1 MKNITE
7 SKNIEGMQAG
17 NQFVL
22 NWLQICRKGQKM
34 KIRLFQTLKN
44 YDRKNLTKD
53 IIAGIIIMAVS
64 IPISMGYAQIAGL
77 PAVYG
82 LYGSVFPIIIFGL
95 FSTSPQFIFGVDA
108 APAALIGSALLTLNI
123 ETGSRE
129 AMAAVPVMT
138 FFVALWLLAFYFMK
152 AGKLVNYISAPV
164 MGGFITGICTT
175 IILMQIPKIMGGI
188 SGTGE
193 FFELAEHIY
202 HTALEINMPSVIMG
216 VIALAIL
223 LMSKKVMPKF
233 PMAVVLMLVGTLL
246 TKYFQ
251 ITDWSIKTLNAVEP
265 GLPRWSIPDF
275 SSVSIQQTIT
285 ISLSVAVVIM
295 AETLLAENSFAQ
307 KNNYRIDDNQEIL
320 AFSLGNFVASF
331 TGCCPINGSVSR
343 TAMGEQYQ
351 AKTQL
356 TGIVAGISMIALL
369 LFGTGFIG
377 YLPIPI
383 LTAIVISAL
392 LGATEFDLAAR
403 LWKVSRTE
411 FYIFVGAFL
420 GVLLLGT
427 INGVLIGIILSF
439 TEMIIRSSKPSRCFL
454 GIQPGHRHFR
464 DLREGSQIHAIEGVV
479 IYRFSSNL
487 FFGNIQVLQ
496 RDIEDSIKPDTK
508 AVILD
513 ASGVGSIDIT
523 AADRLAMLY
532 KSLNAKGIRF
542 YMTEHIASVNE
553 QLRKLGLGYMI
564 ENGSVRRT
572 IHIALKDMGIGRPYP
587 LEGGVE
593 NQERSASRKRAD
605 NKVQEFVWAYGSESE
620 EQIEKQIVLQ
630 IQQLKKTGNI
640 ENLFHGNWSH
650 MDAFDE
656 DEWLEHLEE
665 HLKEIVNISGKNEK
679 DIAKRFEE
687 HRREI
692 HQRIKQEHPELA
704 ERFKERRH
712 ILDEHL
718 KERHPEVF
726 ALIEKLRENQN

>member
-1 MKNITE
+1 
-7 SKNIEGMQAG
+7 
-17 NQFVL
+17 
-22 NWLQICRKGQKM
+22 M
-34 KIRLFQTLKN
+34 KIKLLHTLKN
-44 YDRKNLTKD
+44 YDRKNLIKD

-82 LYGSVFPIIIFGL
+82 IYGSVFPILAFAL

-108 APAALIGSALLTLNI
+108 APAALVGSALLSLNI
-123 ETGSRE
+123 ELGSDE
-129 AMAAVPVMT
+129 AIAAVPVMT
-138 FFVALWLLAFYFMK
+138 FFVAVWLLAFYFMK

-175 IILMQIPKIMGGI
+175 IILMQIPKIMGGS

-193 FFELAEHIY
+193 FFELAEHIFETGK
-202 HTALEINMPSVIMG
+202 HINIPSVIMG
-216 VIALAIL
+216 VIALVIL
-223 LMSKKVMPKF
+223 LVSKKLIPKF
-233 PMAVVLMLVGTLL
+233 PMAVVLMFAGT
-246 TKYFQ
+246 
-251 ITDWSIKTLNAVEP
+251 IITLNMPIRDWGINTLSAVEP
-265 GLPRWSIPDF
+265 GLPKWSIPDF
-275 SSVSIQQTIT
+275 SIISIQQTIT

-307 KNNYRIDDNQEIL
+307 KNNYRINDNQEIL
-320 AFSLGNFVASF
+320 AFSVGNFMAAF

-356 TGIVAGISMIALL
+356 TGIVAGLSMIVLL
-369 LFGTGFIG
+369 ICGTGFIG

-403 LWKVSRTE
+403 LWKLSRTE
-411 FYIFVGAFL
+411 FLIFVGAFL

-439 TEMIIRSSKPSRCFL
+439 TEMIIRTSKPSRCFL

-464 DLREGSQIHAIEGVV
+464 DLKEGNQIHAIEGVI

-487 FFGNIQVLQ
+487 FFANIGVLQ

-513 ASGVGSIDIT
+513 ASGIGIIDIT

-532 KSLNAKGIRF
+532 KSLKEKGIRF
-542 YMTEHIASVNE
+542 YMTEHIAKVNE
-553 QLRKLGLGYMI
+553 QIRTLGLGYMI
-564 ENGSVRRT
+564 EEGRVRRT
-572 IHIALKDMGIGRPYP
+572 IHIALKDMGIARPYP
-587 LEGGVE
+587 LEGGIE
-593 NQERSASRKRAD
+593 NEERSASRKRAD
-605 NKVQEFVWAYGSESE
+605 NKVQEFVWAFGAESE

-630 IQQLKKTGNI
+630 IQQLKKTGDI
-640 ENLFHGNWSH
+640 EKLFHGSWSH

-665 HLKEIVNISGKNEK
+665 HLKEIVNISGKDEK
-679 DIAKRFEE
+679 SIATRFEE
-687 HRREI
+687 HRKEI
-692 HQRIKQEHPELA
+692 HERIKNEHPEMA
-704 ERFKERRH
+704 ERFKKRRH

-718 KERHPEVF
+718 RQRHPEVF
-726 ALIEKLRENQN
+726 NLIEHLRESDDSN

>member
-1 MKNITE
+1 
-7 SKNIEGMQAG
+7 
-17 NQFVL
+17 
-22 NWLQICRKGQKM
+22 M
-34 KIRLFQTLKN
+34 KIKLLYTLKN
-44 YDRKNLTKD
+44 YDRKNLIKD

-82 LYGSVFPIIIFGL
+82 IYGSVFPILAFAL

-108 APAALIGSALLTLNI
+108 APAALVGSALLSLNI
-123 ETGSRE
+123 ELGSDE
-129 AMAAVPVMT
+129 AIAAVPVMT
-138 FFVALWLLAFYFMK
+138 FFVAVWLLAFYYMK

-175 IILMQIPKIMGGI
+175 IILMQIPKIMGGT

-193 FFELAEHIY
+193 FFELAEHIFETGK
-202 HTALEINMPSVIMG
+202 HINIPSVIMG
-216 VIALAIL
+216 VFALVIL
-223 LMSKKVMPKF
+223 LVSKKLIPKF
-233 PMAVVLMLVGTLL
+233 PMAVVLMFVGT
-246 TKYFQ
+246 
-251 ITDWSIKTLNAVEP
+251 IITLNMPIRDWEINTLSAVEP
-265 GLPRWSIPDF
+265 GLPKWSIPDF
-275 SSVSIQQTIT
+275 SIISIQQTIT

-307 KNNYRIDDNQEIL
+307 KNNYRINDNQEIL
-320 AFSLGNFVASF
+320 AFSVGNFMAAF

-356 TGIVAGISMIALL
+356 TGIVAGLSMIVLL
-369 LFGTGFIG
+369 ICGTGFIG

-403 LWKVSRTE
+403 LWKLSRTE
-411 FYIFVGAFL
+411 FLIFVGAFL

-439 TEMIIRSSKPSRCFL
+439 TEMIIRTSKPSRCFL

-464 DLREGSQIHAIEGVV
+464 DLKEGNQIHAIEGVI

-487 FFGNIQVLQ
+487 FFANVGVLQ

-513 ASGVGSIDIT
+513 ASGIGSIDIT

-532 KSLNAKGIRF
+532 KSLKEKGIRF
-542 YMTEHIASVNE
+542 YMTEHIAKVNE
-553 QLRKLGLGYMI
+553 QIRTLGLGYMI
-564 ENGSVRRT
+564 EEGRVRRT

-587 LEGGVE
+587 LEGGIE
-593 NQERSASRKRAD
+593 NEERSASRKRAD
-605 NKVQEFVWAYGSESE
+605 NKVQEFVWAFGAESE

-630 IQQLKKTGNI
+630 IQQLKKTGDM
-640 ENLFHGNWSH
+640 EKLFHGSWSH

-665 HLKEIVNISGKNEK
+665 HLKEIVNISGKDEK
-679 DIAKRFEE
+679 SIATRFEE
-687 HRREI
+687 HRKEI
-692 HQRIKQEHPELA
+692 HERIKNEHPEMA

-718 KERHPEVF
+718 RQRHPEVF
-726 ALIEKLRENQN
+726 NLIEHLRENDNN

>member
-1 MKNITE
+1 
-7 SKNIEGMQAG
+7 
-17 NQFVL
+17 
-22 NWLQICRKGQKM
+22 M
-34 KIRLFQTLKN
+34 KIKLLHTLKN
-44 YDRKNLTKD
+44 YDRKNLIKD

-82 LYGSVFPIIIFGL
+82 IYGSVFPILAFAL

-108 APAALIGSALLTLNI
+108 APAALVGSALLTLNI
-123 ETGSRE
+123 KAGSTE
-129 AMAAVPVMT
+129 AIVAVPVMT
-138 FFVALWLLAFYFMK
+138 FFVAVWLLAFYFMK

-175 IILMQIPKIMGGI
+175 IILMQIPKIIGGT

-193 FFELAEHIY
+193 FFELAEHIFETGK
-202 HTALEINMPSVIMG
+202 HINIPSVIMG
-216 VIALAIL
+216 VIALVIL
-223 LMSKKVMPKF
+223 LVSKKLIPKF
-233 PMAVVLMLVGTLL
+233 PMAVVLMFAGT
-246 TKYFQ
+246 
-251 ITDWSIKTLNAVEP
+251 IITLNMPIKDWGINTLSAVEP
-265 GLPRWSIPDF
+265 GLPKWSIPDF
-275 SSVSIQQTIT
+275 SIISIQQTIT

-307 KNNYRIDDNQEIL
+307 KNNYRINDNQEIL
-320 AFSLGNFVASF
+320 AFSVGNFMAAF

-356 TGIVAGISMIALL
+356 TGIVAGLSMIVLL
-369 LFGTGFIG
+369 ICGTGFIG

-392 LGATEFDLAAR
+392 LVATEFDLAAR
-403 LWKVSRTE
+403 LWKLSRTE
-411 FYIFVGAFL
+411 FLIFVGAFL

-439 TEMIIRSSKPSRCFL
+439 TEMIIRTSKPSRCFL

-464 DLREGSQIHAIEGVV
+464 DLKEGNQIHAIEGVI

-487 FFGNIQVLQ
+487 FFANIGVLQ

-513 ASGVGSIDIT
+513 ASGIGSIDIT

-532 KSLNAKGIRF
+532 KSLKEKGIRF
-542 YMTEHIASVNE
+542 YMTEHIAKVNE
-553 QLRKLGLGYMI
+553 QIRTLGLGYMI
-564 ENGSVRRT
+564 EEGRVRRT
-572 IHIALKDMGIGRPYP
+572 IHIALKDMGIARPYP
-587 LEGGVE
+587 LEGGIE
-593 NQERSASRKRAD
+593 NEERSASRKRAD
-605 NKVQEFVWAYGSESE
+605 NKVQEFVWAFGAESE

-630 IQQLKKTGNI
+630 IQQLKKTGDM
-640 ENLFHGNWSH
+640 EKLFHGSWSH

-665 HLKEIVNISGKNEK
+665 HLKEIVNISGKDEK
-679 DIAKRFEE
+679 SIATRFEE
-687 HRREI
+687 HRKEI
-692 HQRIKQEHPELA
+692 HERIKNEHPEMA

-712 ILDEHL
+712 ILDAHL
-718 KERHPEVF
+718 RQRHPEVF
-726 ALIEKLRENQN
+726 NLIEHLRENDNN

>member
-1 MKNITE
+1 
-7 SKNIEGMQAG
+7 
-17 NQFVL
+17 
-22 NWLQICRKGQKM
+22 M
-34 KIRLFQTLKN
+34 KIKLLHTLKN
-44 YDRKNLTKD
+44 YDRKNLIKD

-82 LYGSVFPIIIFGL
+82 IYGSVFPILAFAL

-108 APAALIGSALLTLNI
+108 APAALIGSALLSLNI
-123 ETGSRE
+123 ELGSDE
-129 AMAAVPVMT
+129 AIAAVPVMT
-138 FFVALWLLAFYFMK
+138 FFVAVWLLAFYFMK

-175 IILMQIPKIMGGI
+175 IILMQIPKIMGGS

-193 FFELAEHIY
+193 FFELAEHIFETGK
-202 HTALEINMPSVIMG
+202 HINIPSVIMG
-216 VIALAIL
+216 VIALVIL
-223 LMSKKVMPKF
+223 LVSKKLIPKF
-233 PMAVVLMLVGTLL
+233 PMAVVLMFAGT
-246 TKYFQ
+246 
-251 ITDWSIKTLNAVEP
+251 IITLNMPIRDWGINTLSAVEP
-265 GLPRWSIPDF
+265 GLPKWSIPDF
-275 SSVSIQQTIT
+275 SIISIQQTIT

-307 KNNYRIDDNQEIL
+307 KNNYRINDNQEIL
-320 AFSLGNFVASF
+320 AFSVGNFMAAF

-356 TGIVAGISMIALL
+356 TGIVAGITMIVLL
-369 LFGTGFIG
+369 ICGTGFIG

-403 LWKVSRTE
+403 LWKLSRTE
-411 FYIFVGAFL
+411 FLIFVGAFL

-439 TEMIIRSSKPSRCFL
+439 TEMIIRTSKPSRCFL

-464 DLREGSQIHAIEGVV
+464 DLKEGNQIHAIEGVI

-487 FFGNIQVLQ
+487 FFANIGVLQ

-513 ASGVGSIDIT
+513 ASGIGSIDIT

-532 KSLNAKGIRF
+532 KSLKEKGIRF
-542 YMTEHIASVNE
+542 YMTEHIAKVNE
-553 QLRKLGLGYMI
+553 QIRTLGLGYMI
-564 ENGSVRRT
+564 EEGRVRRT
-572 IHIALKDMGIGRPYP
+572 IHIALKDMGIARPYP
-587 LEGGVE
+587 LEGGIE
-593 NQERSASRKRAD
+593 NEERSASRKRAD
-605 NKVQEFVWAYGSESE
+605 NKVQEFVWAFGAESE

-630 IQQLKKTGNI
+630 IQQLKKTGDI
-640 ENLFHGNWSH
+640 EKLFHGSWSH

-665 HLKEIVNISGKNEK
+665 HLKEIVNISGKDEK
-679 DIAKRFEE
+679 SIATRFEE
-687 HRREI
+687 HRKEI
-692 HQRIKQEHPELA
+692 HERIKNEHPEMA
-704 ERFKERRH
+704 ERFKKRRH

-718 KERHPEVF
+718 RQRHPEVF
-726 ALIEKLRENQN
+726 NLIEHLRESDDSN